1 MATAVNTRR
10 PHAHC
15 PTRQVPLPFPQFAE
29 QGSLPLHG
37 FARTSAW
44 HVLSTVRAAWGT
56 QTASHMQCTSHI
68 TVDRFSCGALVW
80 ARGLLSGPFLLSS
93 DWAASRPAGDL
104 GHLWALI
111 GRPDPRDLAAQVRA
125 VLHDHPHSHGLP
137 QPPPECHAPPTVAP
151 PAAAI
156 TAGRPSQTVAFELEV
171 TNTDAAAFDFSVPAN
186 AARGVALG

>member
-1 MATAVNTRR
+1 VATAVNTRR

-104 GHLWALI
+104 GDLRALI
-111 GRPDPRDLAAQVRA
+111 GRPK
-125 VLHDHPHSHGLP
+125 
-137 QPPPECHAPPTVAP
+137 TV
-151 PAAAI
+151 
-156 TAGRPSQTVAFELEV
+156 Q
-171 TNTDAAAFDFSVPAN
+171 N
-186 AARGVALG
+186 ASIVALEPVELAYLPRADYCRIFGCPDPLGALKRP